1 MPQITIGK
9 GLAFYEEAQA
19 LPGVKRV
26 AGMVKQDIE
35 LVTGVS
41 PAGITSGQGSGCA
54 VLYGTIGHSPMLDA
68 LEAAG
73 KLDLNAIR
81 GKWECYSFQ
90 VIETP
95 LAGIGAALVI
105 AGSDKR
111 GTIYGLFHLSE
122 LIGVSPLVNWN
133 HVLPRHQDTVVLDDR
148 VNMVSRVPSVK
159 YRGFFINDEW
169 PAFGNWAKTHFGSM
183 NAACYAPVFELL
195 LRMKGDYLWPAM
207 WNSNFSLDG
216 PGLENAVLADELGVV
231 MSTSH
236 HEPCMR
242 SGQEYSMVRGRGSIY
257 GDAWDYLANPEGI
270 TRFWRDGLTRNK
282 DFENVITLGMRGEND
297 TAIMQHATLEE
308 NIQLIRNVLKT
319 QNQLIREIINPDVR
333 QVPRQIVFFSE
344 TEEFFYGSKETPGL
358 IGDPELD
365 GVTLMLSDNNH
376 GSTRTLPSPEMRSH
390 PGGYGMYYHM
400 DMHGGPHS
408 FEWVGATYLPKVWEE
423 MTAAYEYGVREIWVT
438 NIGDIGTQE
447 FGLSYFLDLAYDIDV
462 WGGQDAA
469 ITTQYTAQWVRR
481 NFGAAFA
488 PADLPRIEGI
498 ITDYTR
504 LLARRKHE
512 KMGENT
518 YHPTHYGEAEEVL
531 QISEHI
537 LTECDALKTVCPQED
552 LSAFISLIYFPACGT
567 ANLMKMWILTGRNHL
582 YAKQNR
588 VAANRLADEV
598 QTCIEADEALVNE
611 YHTVDGGKY
620 YGFGLSEHIG
630 FVYWNDEDNKLPI
643 RMYITPANRPRMIVS
658 RVEDTEY
665 ATGFWWNGR
674 KPQVWQD
681 FLRPD
686 VSQVAFD
693 VACGSKCPISWHIET
708 DCPWMQFS
716 CTGGT
721 VAENQRVTLT
731 IDRSQITG
739 KAAGQFAVV
748 NEHIQEGTGAANII
762 VEVDN
767 TPVSYPKGT
776 FVEANGCIAMEAQ
789 HYTAKRD
796 VPGGSFA
803 LLKPYGRLGTALKAF
818 PATANFENSEERPY
832 LEYTFAATK
841 DGNYHVQFHMSATT
855 PVTFE
860 PKQYIGYSVNGGAV
874 QVVNTVH
881 EENRPFFGSEQWYAE
896 GFANVKLTEAVIL
909 CHAGVNTLRFYAVS
923 PAIILEKIVLWPDGT
938 TLPESYLGPRESYRC

>member
-1 MPQITIGK
+1 
-9 GLAFYEEAQA
+9 
-19 LPGVKRV
+19 
-26 AGMVKQDIE
+26 
-35 LVTGVS
+35 
-41 PAGITSGQGSGCA
+41 
-54 VLYGTIGHSPMLDA
+54 
-68 LEAAG
+68 
-73 KLDLNAIR
+73 
-81 GKWECYSFQ
+81 
-90 VIETP
+90 
-95 LAGIGAALVI
+95 
-105 AGSDKR
+105 
-111 GTIYGLFHLSE
+111 
-122 LIGVSPLVNWN
+122 
-133 HVLPRHQDTVVLDDR
+133 
-148 VNMVSRVPSVK
+148 
-159 YRGFFINDEW
+159 
-169 PAFGNWAKTHFGSM
+169 
-183 NAACYAPVFELL
+183 
-195 LRMKGDYLWPAM
+195 
-207 WNSNFSLDG
+207 
-216 PGLENAVLADELGVV
+216 
-231 MSTSH
+231 
-236 HEPCMR
+236 
-242 SGQEYSMVRGRGSIY
+242 
-257 GDAWDYLANPEGI
+257 
-270 TRFWRDGLTRNK
+270 
-282 DFENVITLGMRGEND
+282 
-297 TAIMQHATLEE
+297 
-308 NIQLIRNVLKT
+308 
-319 QNQLIREIINPDVR
+319 
-333 QVPRQIVFFSE
+333 
-344 TEEFFYGSKETPGL
+344 
-358 IGDPELD
+358 
-365 GVTLMLSDNNH
+365 
-376 GSTRTLPSPEMRSH
+376 
-390 PGGYGMYYHM
+390 
-400 DMHGGPHS
+400 
-408 FEWVGATYLPKVWEE
+408 
-423 MTAAYEYGVREIWVT
+423 
-438 NIGDIGTQE
+438 
-447 FGLSYFLDLAYDIDV
+447 
-462 WGGQDAA
+462 
-469 ITTQYTAQWVRR
+469 
-481 NFGAAFA
+481 
-488 PADLPRIEGI
+488 
-498 ITDYTR
+498 
-504 LLARRKHE
+504 
-512 KMGENT
+512 MGENT

-537 LTECDALKTVCPQED
+537 LTECDALKTACPQED

-598 QTCIEADEALVNE
+598 QACIEADEALVNE

-721 VAENQRVTLT
+721 MAENQRVTLT

-789 HYTAKRD
+789 HYAAKRD
-796 VPGGSFA
+796 VPGGGFA
-803 LLKPYGRLGTALKAF
+803 LLKPYGRLGTALKVF

-832 LEYTFAATK
+832 LEYTFAAAK
-841 DGNYHVQFHMSATT
+841 DGDYHVQFHMSATT

-896 GFANVKLTEAVIL
+896 GFANVKLIEAMIP
-909 CHAGVNTLRFYAVS
+909 CHAGINTLRFYAVS

>member
-68 LEAAG
+68 LEAQG
-73 KLDLNAIR
+73 KIALNAIR

-105 AGSDKR
+105 AGNDKR

-195 LRMKGDYLWPAM
+195 LRMKGNYLWPAM

-257 GDAWDYLANPEGI
+257 GDAWDYIANPEGI

-408 FEWVGATYLPKVWEE
+408 FEWVGSTYLPKVWEE

-481 NFGAAFA
+481 NFGAVIVKNDVIVSTGYTGA
-488 PADLPRIEGI
+488 PRGRANCIDIGTCVRQ
-498 ITDYTR
+498 
-504 LLARRKHE
+504 
-512 KMGENT
+512 KMGI
-518 YHPTHYGEAEEVL
+518 PRGERYEFCRSVHAEANAI
-531 QISEHI
+531 ISAQRRDMVGASI
-537 LTECDALKTVCPQED
+537 YLVGRDARSGELLHDATSCPM
-552 LSAFISLIYFPACGT
+552 C
-567 ANLMKMWILTGRNHL
+567 R
-582 YAKQNR
+582 
-588 VAANRLADEV
+588 
-598 QTCIEADEALVNE
+598 
-611 YHTVDGGKY
+611 
-620 YGFGLSEHIG
+620 
-630 FVYWNDEDNKLPI
+630 
-643 RMYITPANRPRMIVS
+643 RMIIN
-658 RVEDTEY
+658 
-665 ATGFWWNGR
+665 AGI
-674 KPQVWQD
+674 
-681 FLRPD
+681 
-686 VSQVAFD
+686 SQVIIRRDNDTYDTID
-693 VACGSKCPISWHIET
+693 VADWVAHDDVLDG
-708 DCPWMQFS
+708 Q
-716 CTGGT
+716 TG
-721 VAENQRVTLT
+721 
-731 IDRSQITG
+731 
-739 KAAGQFAVV
+739 
-748 NEHIQEGTGAANII
+748 
-762 VEVDN
+762 
-767 TPVSYPKGT
+767 Y
-776 FVEANGCIAMEAQ
+776 
-789 HYTAKRD
+789 
-796 VPGGSFA
+796 
-803 LLKPYGRLGTALKAF
+803 
-818 PATANFENSEERPY
+818 
-832 LEYTFAATK
+832 
-841 DGNYHVQFHMSATT
+841 
-855 PVTFE
+855 
-860 PKQYIGYSVNGGAV
+860 
-874 QVVNTVH
+874 
-881 EENRPFFGSEQWYAE
+881 
-896 GFANVKLTEAVIL
+896 
-909 CHAGVNTLRFYAVS
+909 
-923 PAIILEKIVLWPDGT
+923 
-938 TLPESYLGPRESYRC
+938 

>member
-81 GKWECYSFQ
+81 DKWECYSFQ

-105 AGSDKR
+105 AGNDKR

-195 LRMKGDYLWPAM
+195 LRMKGNYLWPAM

-231 MSTSH
+231 ISTSH

-257 GDAWDYLANPEGI
+257 GDAWDYIANPEGI

-408 FEWVGATYLPKVWEE
+408 FNGWVPPTCPKC
-423 MTAAYEYGVREIWVT
+423 G
-438 NIGDIGTQE
+438 
-447 FGLSYFLDLAYDIDV
+447 
-462 WGGQDAA
+462 
-469 ITTQYTAQWVRR
+469 RR
-481 NFGAAFA
+481 
-488 PADLPRIEGI
+488 
-498 ITDYTR
+498 
-504 LLARRKHE
+504 
-512 KMGENT
+512 
-518 YHPTHYGEAEEVL
+518 
-531 QISEHI
+531 
-537 LTECDALKTVCPQED
+537 
-552 LSAFISLIYFPACGT
+552 
-567 ANLMKMWILTGRNHL
+567 
-582 YAKQNR
+582 
-588 VAANRLADEV
+588 
-598 QTCIEADEALVNE
+598 
-611 YHTVDGGKY
+611 
-620 YGFGLSEHIG
+620 
-630 FVYWNDEDNKLPI
+630 
-643 RMYITPANRPRMIVS
+643 
-658 RVEDTEY
+658 
-665 ATGFWWNGR
+665 
-674 KPQVWQD
+674 
-681 FLRPD
+681 
-686 VSQVAFD
+686 
-693 VACGSKCPISWHIET
+693 
-708 DCPWMQFS
+708 
-716 CTGGT
+716 
-721 VAENQRVTLT
+721 
-731 IDRSQITG
+731 
-739 KAAGQFAVV
+739 
-748 NEHIQEGTGAANII
+748 
-762 VEVDN
+762 
-767 TPVSYPKGT
+767 
-776 FVEANGCIAMEAQ
+776 
-789 HYTAKRD
+789 
-796 VPGGSFA
+796 
-803 LLKPYGRLGTALKAF
+803 
-818 PATANFENSEERPY
+818 
-832 LEYTFAATK
+832 
-841 DGNYHVQFHMSATT
+841 
-855 PVTFE
+855 
-860 PKQYIGYSVNGGAV
+860 
-874 QVVNTVH
+874 
-881 EENRPFFGSEQWYAE
+881 
-896 GFANVKLTEAVIL
+896 
-909 CHAGVNTLRFYAVS
+909 
-923 PAIILEKIVLWPDGT
+923 
-938 TLPESYLGPRESYRC
+938 